1 MDTHHEH
8 HEHDGHAHHGNRV
21 EDQRLITGAGKYA
34 SDWNAAGQL
43 YGYFVRSDHAHAEIK
58 AVDTA
63 AALKQ
68 PGVRHV
74 FTGADAVAAGY
85 IKPPHSLTIPGRNG
99 SKALAPQRPVLAHGK
114 VRFVGEA
121 IALVVA
127 DSAAAAQSAG
137 ELVEIEYRDLPCVVQ
152 PEAALAPGAPQLH
165 DDVPGNLS
173 FEAETGN
180 AQEVEA
186 AFAQAAHITKLKVE
200 STRVSPSPME
210 PRACLVAYDAAND
223 SYRFNVVMQGVTT
236 LRKQISAYTKM
247 PEEKLIFEAR
257 DVGGGFGQRTVAYPE
272 YCALMI
278 AAKALGKPVK
288 WVSTRVEAFLT
299 DTHGRANIIDGALA
313 LDKQGKFLAM
323 RLNWINDMGAY
334 LSPGSIGHIRN
345 TSVCMTG
352 VYRIPAL
359 YATFRA
365 PLTNCTPVGSYRG
378 AGRPDI
384 AYVVERLVNQAAM
397 ELKMDTA
404 ELRRLNFIPP
414 EAFPY
419 KTPTGSTYEIADL
432 PGLLKK
438 ALKLGDWNGF
448 AKRREQSAAN
458 GKLRGIG
465 ISTVIENTGAGNAD
479 KDEVE
484 LRLDAS
490 GAIEVHTVSKAQGHG
505 HETAFAAVVG
515 DALGVPH
522 ERVKIVQCAPG
533 TMLQGNHTGGSR
545 SAVGAGSVSYLAAQK
560 LIEEGK
566 ALAALDMKLEPS
578 QISYAKGEFRSAES
592 KRVVTLTDL
601 AKAKPVKVV
610 AEGKFGSTFPN
621 GCHIAEVEVDKE
633 TGAAEIVRYCAVDD
647 CGAVI
652 NHAIVEGQL
661 HGGVV
666 QGVGQVFGEHIVYDR
681 DSGQP
686 LSASFMDYCM
696 PRAGKLRE
704 LRGEEHPTPSK
715 VSPLGVKGV
724 GESGCTAS
732 LPVLVGAVID
742 ALRPLGI
749 KHLDMPLTPSKLWHA
764 MQAAK
769 A

>member
-8 HEHDGHAHHGNRV
+8 DKHAHHGNRV
-21 EDQRLITGAGKYA
+21 EDKRLITGAGKYA

-58 AVDTA
+58 ALDTA

-74 FTGADAVAAGY
+74 FTGVDAVAAGY
-85 IKPPHSLTIPGRNG
+85 TKPPHSLTIPGRNG

-127 DSAAAAQSAG
+127 DSAAAAQSAA
-137 ELVEIEYRDLPCVVQ
+137 EVIEIEYRDLPCVVQ
-152 PEAALAPGAPQLH
+152 PEAALAAGAPQLH

-299 DTHGRANIIDGALA
+299 DTHGRANIIDGELA
-313 LDKQGKFLAM
+313 LDSKGKFLGM

-334 LSPGSIGHIRN
+334 LSPGSVGHIRN

-397 ELKMDTA
+397 ELKMDAA

-414 EAFPY
+414 DAFPY

-533 TMLQGNHTGGSR
+533 TTLQGNHTGGSR

-592 KRVVTLTDL
+592 KRVVTLADL

-621 GCHIAEVEVDKE
+621 GCHIAEVEVDKA

-764 MQAAK
+764 MQA
-769 A
+769 